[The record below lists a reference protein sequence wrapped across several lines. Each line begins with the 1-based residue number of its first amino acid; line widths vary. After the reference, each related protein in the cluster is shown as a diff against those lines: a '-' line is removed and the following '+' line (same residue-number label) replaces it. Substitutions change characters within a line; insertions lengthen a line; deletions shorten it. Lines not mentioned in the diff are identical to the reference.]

1 MTRKVHMRYIVLV
14 LMSVVVTA
22 CGASKPVTPLPPAD
36 DKPQVL
42 PMPAKTELEKRQQ
55 AACQA
60 VGPTL
65 TQCAIADAKASM
77 TPEKFKD
84 LQIEQTGPKHTAEFI
99 DNCTKS
105 PYSSR
110 QVRVLEVCFAQEP
123 QCEPLIACLDNLNPQ
138 PPAK

>member
-1 MTRKVHMRYIVLV
+1 MRYIILV
-14 LMSVVVTA
+14 LMSVAMLA
-22 CGASKPVTPLPPAD
+22 CGASKPVATPVPPPD

-55 AACQA
+55 SACNA
-60 VGPTL
+60 VGPKL

-84 LQIEQTGPKHTAEFI
+84 LQIEQTGPKHTAEFV
-99 DNCTKS
+99 DSCTKS

-110 QVRVLEVCFAQEP
+110 QVRVLEVCFAQEQ